1 MVNYVFILILSNA
14 ILVGVILMT
23 QFLSYPLFRKLYIPS
38 FSDYY
43 KSYTN
48 RISLVVIPL
57 MVTELVLSI
66 FLFWL
71 HLNNIYVILS
81 SLMLIGV
88 WLSTFFLQVPLHNQL
103 SLSYDKRLV
112 NKLIK
117 TNWIRTILW
126 CSKCFILSVYYL
138 NI

>member
-23 QFLSYPLFRKLYIPS
+23 QFLSYPLLRKLYIPS

-43 KSYTN
+43 NTYTN
-48 RISLVVIPL
+48 RISLIVIPL

-66 FLFWL
+66 FLFWFN
-71 HLNNIYVILS
+71 LNNTYVILS

-88 WLSTFFLQVPLHNQL
+88 WLSTFLVQVPLHNQL

-117 TNWIRTILW
+117 TNWIRTVLW

-138 NI
+138 KI